1 MTKKMVNVYVVKALE
16 VLVVINV
23 YPVITIIPIVNLV
36 IVRLLEVPLLP
47 VTIPENVIV
56 WLISPVNN
64 VPSVVL
70 VITTIPNVYV
80 SFQKSSISEY
90 NLIILSSSLS

>member
-1 MTKKMVNVYVVKALE
+1 MTVTSRVPKKRSVTKKMVNVYVVKVLE

-56 WLISPVNN
+56 WQISPVNN
-64 VPSVVL
+64 VLSVLL
-70 VITTIPNVYV
+70 VITTIPNAYV
-80 SFQKSSISEY
+80 SFQKS
-90 NLIILSSSLS
+90 